1 MEVETISEGKVLC
14 IIMICIQKKWGK
26 HYFSILVMEA
36 FLRDLKKNH
45 TYHVDW
51 ISAHLHNI
59 LHVGPA
65 EKSI

>member
-1 MEVETISEGKVLC
+1 
-14 IIMICIQKKWGK
+14 
-26 HYFSILVMEA
+26 MEA